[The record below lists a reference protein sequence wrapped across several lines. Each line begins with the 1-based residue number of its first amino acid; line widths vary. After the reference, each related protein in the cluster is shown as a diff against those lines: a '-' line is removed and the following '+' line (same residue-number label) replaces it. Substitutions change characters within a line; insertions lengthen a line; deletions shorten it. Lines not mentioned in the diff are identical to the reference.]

1 METIGSKIARI
12 RKQKGMTQEKL
23 SELAKINLRTIQRIE
38 KDENEPRG
46 VTLKLI
52 CEALNTP
59 IEELME
65 FGKFE
70 DKKYL
75 FFLHLSVI
83 SVIVIPL
90 GNIIFPLLLWIN
102 KRENIY
108 DVNNQGKNILNFQI
122 LFSFVNV
129 FILGI
134 ALYGAL
140 SHYLDPKNYF
150 LIYYFLLFLNVC
162 YSLYC
167 SYSVLKGRIKLFY
180 PQLIIFLK

>member
-1 METIGSKIARI
+1 METIGSKIATI
-12 RKQKGMTQEKL
+12 RKQKGITQEKL

-75 FFLHLSVI
+75 FFLHLSVLA
-83 SVIVIPL
+83 VIVIPL

-102 KRENIY
+102 KRDNIN
-108 DVNNQGKNILNFQI
+108 DVNKQGKNILNFQI
-122 LFSFVNV
+122 LFTFVNI
-129 FILGI
+129 FIFGI
-134 ALYGAL
+134 ALYGAF
-140 SHYLDPKNYF
+140 SNYLDPKKYF
-150 LIYYFLLFLNVC
+150 IVYYFLLFLNVC
-162 YSLYC
+162 YSLYSSC
-167 SYSVLKGRIKLFY
+167 SVLKGRIKLYY